1 MLLNRLSFPTIPDFA
16 VRLGFGKVA
25 AMGVVED
32 AYLVDVDILEVL
44 STDGGTVAGHIM
56 NESLSDLASFW
67 VP

>member
-32 AYLVDVDILEVL
+32 AYLVDVDILLTFEKVKERVCI
-44 STDGGTVAGHIM
+44 SR
-56 NESLSDLASFW
+56 
-67 VP
+67 